1 MSSRD
6 SRVWEKKVYKAY
18 LLPEKLAPAE
28 EREMEGEGGWLFPS
42 CKNGVP
48 RLSKTKMITR
58 LAGNGVRR
66 FGEVFPI
73 FESSNQYQ

>member
-1 MSSRD
+1 MFTVSSRD

-42 CKNGVP
+42 CKNGF
-48 RLSKTKMITR
+48 R
-58 LAGNGVRR
+58 G
-66 FGEVFPI
+66 
-73 FESSNQYQ
+73 